1 MTRSTRILGGVFALV
16 LAAVLFASG
25 EFFLSRPD
33 LLATPG
39 ADPEAFAQM
48 VTGAG
53 FAFYAG
59 RGLVGCFL
67 EAVSMI
73 ALYGL
78 LQAPR
83 TEPWA
88 FWGMIVSLLGD
99 LFGAVFFGTLFF
111 VYPDVG
117 ELLLEGQRDVLG
129 VVEPSLV
136 LLAIMFLPA
145 VIGFGLF
152 AVALWRSEF
161 LPSAAGL
168 LLVVGFLLLAVQIFA
183 VQLLANVV
191 WGLGALWIFVRARR
205 TRERW
210 APGGTPF
217 SRR

>member
-1 MTRSTRILGGVFALV
+1 MTRSTRILGGVLALA
-16 LAAVLFASG
+16 LAAIVFMSG

-33 LLATPG
+33 LLTNPG
-39 ADPEAFAQM
+39 ADPEAFGQM
-48 VTGAG
+48 VTGSG

-73 ALYGL
+73 ALYFL
-78 LQAPR
+78 LQAPH

-99 LFGAVFFGTLFF
+99 LAGAVFFGNLFF

-117 ELLLEGQRDVLG
+117 KLLLEGQRDVIG
-129 VVEPSLV
+129 VIEPSPA
-136 LLAIMFLPA
+136 LLATMFLPA

-161 LPSAAGL
+161 LPPAAGL
-168 LLVVGFLLLAVQIFA
+168 LLVVGFLLLAVQTLA
-183 VQLLANVV
+183 VQLLGQAL

-210 APGGTPF
+210 AF
-217 SRR
+217 